1 MSIESLKRT
10 PLNNGINRNTPRKVN
25 IDVLKKKI
33 YEQEKKEKLHGK
45 IVLLILGSFF
55 CVLGF
60 IISA

>member
-33 YEQEKKEKLHGK
+33 YEQEKKRNFTEKL
-45 IVLLILGSFF
+45 FY
-55 CVLGF
+55 
-60 IISA
+60 